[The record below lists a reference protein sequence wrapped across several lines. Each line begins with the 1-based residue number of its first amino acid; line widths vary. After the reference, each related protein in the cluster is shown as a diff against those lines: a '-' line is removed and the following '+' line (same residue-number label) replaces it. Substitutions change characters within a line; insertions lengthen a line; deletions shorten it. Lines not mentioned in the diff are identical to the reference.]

1 MPVSESGLPQLVTAN
16 TDSECCCGRWR
27 LAVLPFILLG
37 GTECST
43 ANMRPATSLLA
54 FVLAIFPH
62 HASGFSL
69 NVMSNQQLSR
79 PSPSSRTLPV
89 LFMSLKPAAIPLLD
103 SGKALARSGELL
115 IDATTSL
122 DLYGGGLSQAG
133 ASIRNSGDC
142 VAQAAASCR
151 FKTAAELVTDEL
163 REGATCLLEGASTH
177 LKRAV
182 EEAKT
187 DEDEAMEATIIEM
200 IPIMTKAAESL
211 ESSGAAILQR
221 REVAET
227 GKGLY
232 ECGEA
237 LEELAKCIRSVSPD
251 VNEASESCDR
261 MTFAALKMREAGD
274 NLRGVE
280 KAKPKGKAWLKG

>member
-1 MPVSESGLPQLVTAN
+1 MHPS
-16 TDSECCCGRWR
+16 R
-27 LAVLPFILLG
+27 
-37 GTECST
+37 ST
-43 ANMRPATSLLA
+43 
-54 FVLAIFPH
+54 
-62 HASGFSL
+62 
-69 NVMSNQQLSR
+69 Q
-79 PSPSSRTLPV
+79 

-115 IDATTSL
+115 IDATTAL

-163 REGATCLLEGASTH
+163 REGATCLSEGASTH

-187 DEDEAMEATIIEM
+187 DEDDAMEATISEM

-221 REVAET
+221 KEVSIT
-227 GKGLY
+227 GQGLY

-237 LEELAKCIRSVSPD
+237 LEQLAQCIRSVAPD
-251 VNEASESCDR
+251 ISEASESCDR
-261 MTFAALKMREAGD
+261 MMFAALKMREAGD
-274 NLRGVE
+274 NLKGVE
-280 KAKPKGKAWLKG
+280 KPKPKGKAWLKG

>member
-1 MPVSESGLPQLVTAN
+1 MAYGIAIDGCIGKLSQATLIIAHQLPT
-16 TDSECCCGRWR
+16 
-27 LAVLPFILLG
+27 
-37 GTECST
+37 
-43 ANMRPATSLLA
+43 MRPPASLSA
-54 FVLAIFPH
+54 FAFLVACSY
-62 HASGFSL
+62 HASSAFAPP
-69 NVMSNQQLSR
+69 NNKKQPPRPTQL
-79 PSPSSRTLPV
+79 L
-89 LFMSLKPAAIPLLD
+89 MSLKPAAIPLLD

-115 IDATTSL
+115 IDATTAL

-163 REGATCLLEGASTH
+163 REGATCLSEGASTH

-187 DEDEAMEATIIEM
+187 DEDDAMEAIISEM
-200 IPIMTKAAESL
+200 IPIMTRAAESL

-221 REVAET
+221 KEVAVS
-227 GKGLY
+227 GQGLY

-237 LEELAKCIRSVSPD
+237 LEELAQCIRSVAPD
-251 VNEASESCDR
+251 ISEASESCDR

>member
-1 MPVSESGLPQLVTAN
+1 MK
-16 TDSECCCGRWR
+16 
-27 LAVLPFILLG
+27 
-37 GTECST
+37 
-43 ANMRPATSLLA
+43 PATPLLFA
-54 FVLAIFPH
+54 FLAAFPH
-62 HASGFSL
+62 HASLAFSQ
-69 NVMSNQQLSR
+69 SNQQRQLSR
-79 PSPSSRTLPV
+79 PSSLIM
-89 LFMSLKPAAIPLLD
+89 FMSLKPAAIPLLD

-115 IDATTSL
+115 IDATTAL

-163 REGATCLLEGASTH
+163 REGATCLSEGASTH
-177 LKRAV
+177 LKRAID
-182 EEAKT
+182 EAKA
-187 DEDEAMEATIIEM
+187 DEDDALEATISEM
-200 IPIMTKAAESL
+200 IPIMMKAAESL
-211 ESSGAAILQR
+211 ESSGAAILQKKDIA
-221 REVAET
+221 VS

-237 LEELAKCIRSVSPD
+237 LEELARCIRSVAPD
-251 VNEASESCDR
+251 INEASESCDR

-280 KAKPKGKAWLKG
+280 KAQPKGKPWLKG

>member
-1 MPVSESGLPQLVTAN
+1 
-16 TDSECCCGRWR
+16 
-27 LAVLPFILLG
+27 
-37 GTECST
+37 
-43 ANMRPATSLLA
+43 MRPATSLSAFALA
-54 FVLAIFPH
+54 VLPH

-69 NVMSNQQLSR
+69 NVISNQQLSR
-79 PSPSSRTLPV
+79 SSRPSSSSRTL

-187 DEDEAMEATIIEM
+187 DEDEAMEATVSEM
-200 IPIMTKAAESL
+200 IPLMTKAAESL
-211 ESSGAAILQR
+211 ESAGAAILQR